1 MRRELRAVIQEA
13 HPEIEVTA
21 ESESH
26 LALKLAGGE
35 TGTLFLANVYSGL
48 AQALN
53 DPAVRREAM
62 RAFVESALSQQA
74 EAGQPLSMAAHGSRL
89 MPRLQPEDFLAS
101 GDAKDPLVRAPSG
114 IPGLVTVFVLDG
126 ESSVMYLTE
135 SRLGELEIDAGGL
148 REHAFRNLLRV
159 TPEQP
164 IRSAVEG
171 GALVMLKAGD
181 SFDATRLLLVPQMLR
196 PGEELAAFI
205 PDRETLGLLAVPVD
219 GDWKG
224 IRKLARTPASPYAL
238 LDRPLRVRSDGFE
251 IV

>member
-1 MRRELRAVIQEA
+1 
-13 HPEIEVTA
+13 
-21 ESESH
+21 
-26 LALKLAGGE
+26 
-35 TGTLFLANVYSGL
+35 
-48 AQALN
+48 
-53 DPAVRREAM
+53 
-62 RAFVESALSQQA
+62 
-74 EAGQPLSMAAHGSRL
+74 
-89 MPRLQPEDFLAS
+89 MPRLQPEGFLAG

-114 IPGLVTVFVLDG
+114 IPGLVTVFVLDS
-126 ESSVMYLTE
+126 EASVLYLTE
-135 SRLGELEIDAGGL
+135 SRLAELELDAAGL
-148 REHAFRNLLRV
+148 RDHAFRNLLRV

-164 IRSAVEG
+164 VRSAVEG